1 MPSYKSW
8 TVALQLADTHNLRRI
23 GEGFCARA
31 ASTSDRLPAHAAL
44 VFRSAEPAAYFASM
58 TSLHKFSMHKP
69 HFHRQDDP
77 AMAGAAEVLGDDE
90 EADIPIVERARA
102 EDAKLR
108 KMFKLMEDEG
118 VVNEFVC
125 GASAICLYC
134 ESSAPLRPVCDW
146 HLPHA

>member
-1 MPSYKSW
+1 MDFDQQSRKVY
-8 TVALQLADTHNLRRI
+8 L
-23 GEGFCARA
+23 
-31 ASTSDRLPAHAAL
+31 
-44 VFRSAEPAAYFASM
+44 ASM

-125 GASAICLYC
+125 GASACVC
-134 ESSAPLRPVCDW
+134 AAGWQPAAAPLRPADR
-146 HLPHA
+146 PSPSHA